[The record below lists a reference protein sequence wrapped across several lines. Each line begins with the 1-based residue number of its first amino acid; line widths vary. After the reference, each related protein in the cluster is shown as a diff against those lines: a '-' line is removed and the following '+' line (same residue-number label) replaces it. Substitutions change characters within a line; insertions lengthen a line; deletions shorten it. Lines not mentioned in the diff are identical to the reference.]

1 MRVGFIGLGQMGANM
16 AARVL
21 QGGHEILV
29 HDLDKSRSVGLLAAG
44 AAWVDRPSACAAGAD
59 IVITSLPGPKQC
71 EQVLRGADGL
81 LLGIEP
87 GAIWLEMTTNRPQL
101 VVDLAA
107 EMKSRGASTLEAPV
121 TGAVDGARK
130 GKLTIFAGGDVDILL
145 RATPVLET
153 MGRVIPCGPIGTG
166 NVTKLVTNLLW
177 FIHATALGE
186 ALVLGKKAGVELG
199 TLWEAIKSSVG
210 DSFVARHDA
219 PSIFAGH
226 YDPSFSLDLCVKDL
240 TLTMEIAEGAG
251 VQIELGQLVKNRFEH
266 ACKQF
271 GGSSAELLVVKLLED
286 ATAVNLRLAGDWP
299 KHWEA

>member
-1 MRVGFIGLGQMGANM
+1 MRVGFIGLGHMGGNM

-21 QGGHEILV
+21 QGGHEVVV
-29 HDLDKSRSVGLLAAG
+29 HDLDKSRAAGLLAAG
-44 AAWVDRPSACAAGAD
+44 ATWRDRPAACAAGAD
-59 IVITSLPGPKQC
+59 MVITSLPGPKQC
-71 EQVLRGADGL
+71 GQVLRGVDGVL
-81 LLGIEP
+81 AGIEP
-87 GAIWLEMTTNRPQL
+87 GAIWVDMTTNRSQL
-101 VVDLAA
+101 VRDLAA
-107 EMKSRGASTLEAPV
+107 EMTGRGAATLEAPV

-130 GKLTIFAGGDVDILL
+130 GKLTIFVGGDVDTLA

-153 MGRVIPCGPIGTG
+153 MGRIISCGPLGTG

-177 FIHATALGE
+177 FTHAIALGE
-186 ALVLGKKAGVELG
+186 ALILGKKAGVELG

-240 TLTMEIAEGAG
+240 TLTMEIAESAG
-251 VQIELGQLVKNRFEH
+251 VRIELGQLVKERFEQ
-266 ACKQF
+266 ARRQF
-271 GGSSAELLVVKLLED
+271 GGTSAELLVVKLLED
-286 ATAVNLRLAGDWP
+286 EAGTDLRLVGNWP